1 MLFKKPGA
9 KFSKAKGEDES
20 TVDETK
26 EIND

>member
-9 KFSKAKGEDES
+9 KFSKANGEDES

-26 EIND
+26 EINE

>member
-1 MLFKKPGA
+1 MLFKKPAA
-9 KFSKAKGEDES
+9 KFPKANGEDES

>member
-1 MLFKKPGA
+1 MLFKKPGV

-26 EIND
+26 EINE